1 MTTVEPQEEDYSD
14 EDDDDEGGDLSKY
27 NLGDEVRIN
36 IAIKPQAEMKVIK
49 SLKLLFACHTVW

>member
-1 MTTVEPQEEDYSD
+1 MTTVEPEEEAYSD

-27 NLGDEVRIN
+27 NLGDEVLN
-36 IAIKPQAEMKVIK
+36 ITIKPQAEMKVIK